1 MADDS
6 DLMSDLLLRGVT
18 MLGDECP
25 DCGNPLFRHDG
36 DVFCAACDPDE
47 ARRILGETPTGDRST
62 RDAGEM
68 EGENSTSQGD
78 TTSRGQSPSQ
88 NQNQRREQGQTG
100 NQNREVVVSLSKVA
114 RRLAD
119 EAEDEEDLDRLGRIL
134 DNLES
139 TLDIIERLS

>member
-25 DCGNPLFRHDG
+25 ECGNPLFRHND

-47 ARRILGETPTGDRST
+47 ARRILGESKNENHKTHEEATRREVSQTEKTEGDR
-62 RDAGEM
+62 RDTETQRSGE
-68 EGENSTSQGD
+68 
-78 TTSRGQSPSQ
+78 RSQ
-88 NQNQRREQGQTG
+88 NQ
-100 NQNREVVVSLSKVA
+100 EVVRSLSKVA

-119 EAEDEEDLDRLGRIL
+119 EAEDERDLSRLSRIL
-134 DNLES
+134 DSLDS